1 MTSMMNYIQRKYEE
15 NLNGFQKNLF
25 KDFGTMERYFILT
38 LVFIAINKFVTKQ
51 YFERN
56 TMFFLILLF
65 IVESMNT
72 AIEYLCDLISK
83 EYNDD
88 IKNVKDIMGSITI
101 SVWIFYLIYL
111 ALFYI

>member
-1 MTSMMNYIQRKYEE
+1 MTSMMNYMQRKYEE

-25 KDFGTMERYFILT
+25 KDFGTIERYFMGALI
-38 LVFIAINKFVTKQ
+38 FIAINKFVTKQ

-56 TMFFLILLF
+56 TMFFLILLV
-65 IVESMNT
+65 IVESINT
-72 AIEYLCDLISK
+72 VIEYLCDFISK
-83 EYNDD
+83 EYNND

-101 SVWIFYLIYL
+101 SVWIFYFIYL

>member
-1 MTSMMNYIQRKYEE
+1 
-15 NLNGFQKNLF
+15 
-25 KDFGTMERYFILT
+25 
-38 LVFIAINKFVTKQ
+38 
-51 YFERN
+51 
-56 TMFFLILLF
+56 
-65 IVESMNT
+65 MNT

>member
-1 MTSMMNYIQRKYEE
+1 MMNYMQLKYEE
-15 NLNGFQKNLF
+15 ILNGFKKNLF
-25 KDFGTMERYFILT
+25 KDFGTMERYFMGF
-38 LVFIAINKFVTKQ
+38 LVFVAINKFVTKQ

-65 IVESMNT
+65 VVESMNT

-83 EYNDD
+83 EYNND
-88 IKNVKDIMGSITI
+88 IKNVKDIVGSVTL